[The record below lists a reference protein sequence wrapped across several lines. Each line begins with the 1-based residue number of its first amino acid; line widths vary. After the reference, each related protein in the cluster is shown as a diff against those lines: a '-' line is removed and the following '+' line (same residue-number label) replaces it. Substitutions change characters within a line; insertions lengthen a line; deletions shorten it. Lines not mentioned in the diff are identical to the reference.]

1 MKEVEMEKTKLI
13 NFVITTQ
20 KNKNGDKKYC
30 IIDTRKKENNII
42 LGNIDNFDDAF
53 QEKRRFFAQKL
64 NIKPESNQLFNLFFD
79 GKELGFPII
88 PYIQNNDYDDPN
100 IYLPTTIENINNYL
114 SSNGLIFSDGKISL
128 I

>member
-1 MKEVEMEKTKLI
+1 MEKPKLI

-30 IIDTRKKENNII
+30 IIDTTKKENNII
-42 LGNIDNFDDAF
+42 LGNIDNFDDALH
-53 QEKRRFFAQKL
+53 EKRRFFAKKL
-64 NIKPESNQLFNLFFD
+64 NIKPENNGLFNLFFD

-88 PYIQNNDYDDPN
+88 PFIKNDCYDDPN

-114 SSNGLIFSDGKISL
+114 SSNGLIFSDEKISPL
-128 I
+128 